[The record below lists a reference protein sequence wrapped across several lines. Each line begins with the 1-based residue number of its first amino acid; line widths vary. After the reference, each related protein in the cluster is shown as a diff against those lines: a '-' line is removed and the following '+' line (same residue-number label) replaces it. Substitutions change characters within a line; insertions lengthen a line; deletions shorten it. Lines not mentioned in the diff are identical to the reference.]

1 MLSTSCLQVV
11 YNVSTIGSSNENPR
25 IGKKNIKSCP
35 NNRFRN
41 PYNNISRTN
50 YTICLHHGTLVHI
63 CFRRESM
70 TSFTCSRKKKS
81 QRHKTYSQIC
91 PKPLRQPGNNKKY
104 ASVCAHCCTH
114 VCTHIYIY
122 MYAHTTICANPLH
135 KSWMFQ
141 TETN

>member
-1 MLSTSCLQVV
+1 MKFLVFV
-11 YNVSTIGSSNENPR
+11 
-25 IGKKNIKSCP
+25 KNIKSCP

-70 TSFTCSRKKKS
+70 TSFTFSRKKNHNDTKRTAKFVQNLYDNLAITQNMPVS
-81 QRHKTYSQIC
+81 VHIAAHTY
-91 PKPLRQPGNNKKY
+91 
-104 ASVCAHCCTH
+104 AHIY
-114 VCTHIYIY
+114 IYIY

-135 KSWMFQ
+135 KSWVFQ